1 MKTSFIHGENP
12 GLPDYLLY
20 AVVSSVS
27 YIQLEKPPKGK
38 KFKKFLGALKA
49 RPETEKAVVEQK
61 QTEVKTEATGA
72 RRKVVQYGTGAR
84 LRVDYVLNTPELV
97 GTVVTVKGWGKTA
110 RIQGNGSFAFIELN
124 DGSNV
129 RNLQLVV
136 DGAISNFDK
145 ISGTGFSL
153 VATGSVV
160 ASPGQKQS
168 VELHVKDPRIHS
180 FDVIGLCDPTSYPLA
195 KKKHSLEFLRSIGH
209 LRART
214 NTIGAVARVR
224 NALAFATHKFFQ
236 ERGFIYV
243 HTPIVTASDCEGAGE
258 MFSVSTL
265 PSQKPL
271 PLTPEGEL
279 DYSKDFFGRQAFL
292 TVSGQLA
299 VENYAMGLSDV
310 YTFGPT
316 FRAEDSH
323 TTRHLAEFWMI
334 EPELAWAGI
343 EENMECAESYLKA
356 CISYAL
362 ETVPDDLD
370 FFETTYE
377 PGLIARLQN
386 VLQGPFSRVTYTEA
400 VSLVQASGK
409 VFKEQVAWGD
419 DLKAEH
425 ERYICEEVFKG
436 PTIVYN
442 YPKSLKAFYMRV
454 NDDDTTVQAM
464 DILVPKIGE
473 VVGGSVR
480 EERLEKLDEMLAFKN
495 LDPNLYWWYRELRRY
510 GTVPH
515 AGFGLGFERL
525 IMMTTGLENIRD
537 VIPYPRWPGHAEF

>member
-1 MKTSFIHGENP
+1 M
-12 GLPDYLLY
+12 
-20 AVVSSVS
+20 
-27 YIQLEKPPKGK
+27 
-38 KFKKFLGALKA
+38 KA
-49 RPETEKAVVEQK
+49 RPETVKAPEQK
-61 QTEVKTEATGA
+61 QSETDATTQPPLVK
-72 RRKVVQYGTGAR
+72 RKIVQFGTGAR
-84 LRVDYVLNTPELV
+84 LRVDFVLNSQELI
-97 GTVVTVKGWGKTA
+97 GTIVTVKGWAKTA

-124 DGSNV
+124 DGSSV
-129 RNLQLVV
+129 KNLQLVV
-136 DGAISNFDK
+136 DGAIPHFDK

-153 VATGSVV
+153 TACGTVV
-160 ASPGQKQS
+160 ASPGQKQA
-168 VELHVKDPRIHS
+168 VELHVKDPALHS
-180 FDVIGLCDPTSYPLA
+180 FDVIGLCDPATYPLS

-209 LRART
+209 LRARS

-236 ERGFIYV
+236 ERGFLYV

-271 PLTPEGEL
+271 PLTPTGEL

-299 VENYAMGLSDV
+299 VENYSMGLSDV

-334 EPELAWAGI
+334 EPELAWADL
-343 EENMECAESYLKA
+343 EDNMECAESYLKA
-356 CISYAL
+356 CITYCL
-362 ETVPDDLD
+362 ETIPDDLD
-370 FFETTYE
+370 FFEKTYE

-386 VLQGPFSRVTYTEA
+386 ILQGPFARCNYTEA
-400 VSLVQASGK
+400 VSLVQASGRE
-409 VFKEQVAWGD
+409 FKEQVNWGD

-442 YPKSLKAFYMRV
+442 YPKTLKAFYMRV
-454 NDDDTTVQAM
+454 NDDDATVQAM
-464 DILVPKIGE
+464 DILIPKIGE

-480 EERLEKLDEMLAFKN
+480 EERLEKLDEMLAFKQ
-495 LDPNLYWWYRELRRY
+495 LDPQLYWWYRELRRY
-510 GTVPH
+510 GSVPH

-525 IMMTTGLENIRD
+525 VMMMTGLENIRD

>member
-1 MKTSFIHGENP
+1 
-12 GLPDYLLY
+12 
-20 AVVSSVS
+20 
-27 YIQLEKPPKGK
+27 
-38 KFKKFLGALKA
+38 
-49 RPETEKAVVEQK
+49 
-61 QTEVKTEATGA
+61 
-72 RRKVVQYGTGAR
+72 
-84 LRVDYVLNTPELV
+84 
-97 GTVVTVKGWGKTA
+97 
-110 RIQGNGSFAFIELN
+110 
-124 DGSNV
+124 
-129 RNLQLVV
+129 
-136 DGAISNFDK
+136 
-145 ISGTGFSL
+145 
-153 VATGSVV
+153 
-160 ASPGQKQS
+160 
-168 VELHVKDPRIHS
+168 
-180 FDVIGLCDPTSYPLA
+180 
-195 KKKHSLEFLRSIGH
+195 
-209 LRART
+209 
-214 NTIGAVARVR
+214 
-224 NALAFATHKFFQ
+224 
-236 ERGFIYV
+236 
-243 HTPIVTASDCEGAGE
+243 

-265 PSQKPL
+265 PSTEPL
-271 PLTPEGEL
+271 PLTPEGKL

-299 VENYAMGLSDV
+299 VENYSMGLSDV

-316 FRAEDSH
+316 FRAEDSK

-356 CISYAL
+356 CIQYAL
-362 ETVPDDLD
+362 DTVPDDLE
-370 FFETTYE
+370 FFEENYE
-377 PGLIARLQN
+377 PGLIARLHN
-386 VLQGPFSRVTYTEA
+386 VLAGPFSRTTYTEA

-409 VFKEQVAWGD
+409 EFKEKVDWGD

-442 YPKSLKAFYMRV
+442 YPKTLKAFYMRV
-454 NDDDTTVQAM
+454 NDDDRTVQAM

-480 EERLEKLDEMLAFKN
+480 EERLEKLDEMLAFKG
-495 LDPNLYWWYRELRRY
+495 LDPKLYWWYRELRRY